1 MDLMIGTQSNG
12 SLKAGNHSPR
22 TAPIHITVIMA
33 PYSSSSSITTTL
45 EMFDS
50 ANAMDWF
57 NQRRNKQSQSTQLFQ
72 IETASLDGQSVPCT
86 GGVSLTPMK
95 ALDDIKTTDLIIVPG
110 FMFNILPVLHTL
122 QPISAWLQ
130 KKAGQGAQVASICTG
145 AFVVAEAGLLDGR
158 QATTHWMFLRQFQRR
173 YPQVII
179 KDDYTVTDDQGFYCS
194 GGASS
199 AIDLLIYLIRCF
211 GSPELASECSRKL
224 LVDTSRR
231 TQTPYVQY
239 NFKRNHED
247 QDILQVQE
255 WLEHNYHQDIVF
267 DDVAALFNFGVRN
280 FIRRFKNAT
289 GDTPNQ
295 YLQNLRIEQAKHLL
309 ETTKTNFEQITYQIG
324 YEDSNSFRR
333 LFKSRVGVGPTD
345 YRRKFQL

>member
-1 MDLMIGTQSNG
+1 MSASIRPIRDADINATQ
-12 SLKAGNHSPR
+12 R
-22 TAPIHITVIMA
+22 TSPIHITVIMA

-50 ANAMDWF
+50 ANTMDWF
-57 NQRRNKQSQSTQLFQ
+57 NKRRNKQSQSTQLFH
-72 IETASLDGQSVPCT
+72 IETASVDGLPVSCT
-86 GGVSLTPMK
+86 GGVSLAPMK
-95 ALDDIKTTDLIIVPG
+95 ALHEIESTDLIIVPG
-110 FMFNILPVLHTL
+110 FMFNIMPVLHTL
-122 QPISAWLQ
+122 QPISDWL
-130 KKAGQGAQVASICTG
+130 KVMANGGAQVASICTG

-158 QATTHWMFLRQFQRR
+158 QATTHWMFLKQFQRR
-173 YPQVII
+173 YPQAKI
-179 KDDYTVTDDQGFYCS
+179 KDDYTVTDDNGVFCS

-247 QDILQVQE
+247 QEILHVQDWLEDNFHHDIL
-255 WLEHNYHQDIVF
+255 F
-267 DDVAALFNFGVRN
+267 DEVATQFNFGVRN
-280 FIRRFKNAT
+280 FIRRFKSAT

-295 YLQNLRIEQAKHLL
+295 YLQSLRIEQAKHLL

-333 LFKSRVGVGPTD
+333 LFKTRVGVGPTD
-345 YRRKFQL
+345 YRKKFQL